1 MVDAK
6 ATLRA
11 GELADLLRARR
22 ARLQPEDVGLPAGRR
37 RRTPGLRREEVASL
51 AAISTTYY
59 TFLEQGRDIRPSRQV
74 LDSLASALRLVT
86 AERVH
91 LHHLVYDDDEPAAL
105 PEESVSPAV
114 VELIDRLDPA
124 PAYLTG
130 RRYDVLLSN
139 RTARALWTDWTA
151 CDADQRNIVWWTLTD
166 PEARTILIDWEDE
179 AASAL
184 ARYRAAADRHPND
197 PAFTDLTERLH
208 EAVPE
213 VRKWWADH
221 TIAPLSSGTK
231 RLHHP
236 RIGDLELTFVVLQ
249 VAEHPSQTLVAFTP
263 TAQDETRIARLIE
276 PGSSRS
282 S

>member
-1 MVDAK
+1 MDEEAR
-6 ATLRA
+6 LRA
-11 GELADLLRARR
+11 SELADLLRARR
-22 ARLQPEDVGLPAGRR
+22 ARLQPGDVGLPAGRR

-74 LDSLASALRLVT
+74 LDSLASALHLDT
-86 AERVH
+86 AERIH
-91 LHHLVYDDDEPAAL
+91 LHHLVYNDDEPAPR
-105 PEESVSPAV
+105 PEEGVSPAV

-130 RRYDVLLSN
+130 RRYDVLASN
-139 RTARALWTDWTA
+139 RAARALWTDWTA
-151 CDADQRNIVWWTLTD
+151 CGADQRNIVWWTLTD
-166 PEARTILIDWEDE
+166 PDARTILIDWEEE
-179 AASAL
+179 AATAL

-197 PAFTDLTERLH
+197 PAFTELTERLH
-208 EAVPE
+208 EAGAEVPD
-213 VRKWWADH
+213 WWADH

-236 RIGDLELTFVVLQ
+236 RIGDLDLAYVVLQ
-249 VAEHPSQTLVAFTP
+249 VAEQPTQTLVAFTP
-263 TAQDETRIARLIE
+263 TVRDEDRIADLIE
-276 PGSSRS
+276 VGSQRS